1 MVKSKS
7 QERENMKRN
16 VFALLV
22 LSVISLNNA
31 NANANAN
38 ANTLFTE
45 KQELEIISVIKKY
58 LSENPE
64 YLIELNK
71 KAIAYQQQEENKEA
85 ISRVLNNMGAL
96 IDKKNTPYL
105 GSPDAKVAMVI
116 FFDYQCIYC
125 SKVFGEV
132 NGVLHDDNDV
142 GIFFKDFPILGGRWD
157 TSTKAA
163 IRGIEIW
170 KQKGIGDYMKYHH
183 AIYST
188 KHTEGALTQ
197 NDINK
202 ASVNVDF
209 DEGDSRES
217 RLVLE
222 SNMSLAERLKI
233 QSTPTILIFPLK
245 KNTSNSI
252 VILTGFH
259 SKEDI
264 KKAINNVKN
273 KI

>member
-1 MVKSKS
+1 MTKSKS
-7 QERENMKRN
+7 QECKNMKRN
-16 VFALLV
+16 AFALLV

-38 ANTLFTE
+38 ELFTK

-71 KAIAYQQQEENKEA
+71 EAIAYQQQEENKEA
-85 ISRVLNNMGAL
+85 MSRILKNMGAL

-105 GSPDAKVAMVI
+105 GGGDAKVAMVI
-116 FFDYQCIYC
+116 FFDYQCVYC
-125 SKVFGEV
+125 SKVVGEV
-132 NGVLHDDNDV
+132 NAVLRDDNEV
-142 GIFFKDFPILGGRWD
+142 GIFFKDFPVLGGRWD

-170 KQKGIGDYMKYHH
+170 KQKGIDDYMKYHY

-188 KHTEGALTQ
+188 KHTEGTLTQ

-202 ASVNVDF
+202 ASVNFNF
-209 DEGDSRES
+209 DESDSREA

-245 KNTSNSI
+245 KTTSNSVI
-252 VILTGFH
+252 VLTGYH

-264 KKAINNVKN
+264 KNAINNVKK